1 MKRIL
6 LVALMA
12 VSIISCKK
20 DKTEP
25 NNNNTTTTTTNDA
38 AGNWNITVYDGLTLT
53 SPAAGTLT
61 MTGTSGTEGTAKIDV
76 TFDGTNHNIEE
87 DTYTLSNSN
96 ANVAFTKTSSG
107 SFSVLS
113 GGGTWV
119 VNTLNATTLKMTSA
133 NGLVIEC
140 TK

>member
-6 LVALMA
+6 LAALMA
-12 VSIISCKK
+12 VAAASCTK

-25 NNNNTTTTTTNDA
+25 NNTNTTTTTTNNA
-38 AGNWNITVYDGLTLT
+38 AGNWTIKVYDGLTLAA
-53 SPAAGTLT
+53 PAAGTLT
-61 MTGTSGTEGTAKIDV
+61 MTGTSGTAGNAKIDV

-87 DTYTLSNSN
+87 GTYALSNSN
-96 ANVAFTKTSSG
+96 ANIAFTKTSSG

-119 VNTLNATTLKMTSA
+119 INTLNANTLKMTSA

-140 TK
+140 SK